1 MKRKWKEKERLCD
14 QKDYCLILISLEISA
29 SKSDDR
35 LEEVYVMVNLCFA
48 KQGRLEE
55 TSN

>member
-1 MKRKWKEKERLCD
+1 MEKERLYD
-14 QKDYCLILISLEISA
+14 QKDYCLILIRFEISA

-35 LEEVYVMVNLCFA
+35 LEEVYVMVSLCFA